1 MGWLDGITNL
11 IDMSFS
17 ELLELV
23 MDREDWCASVH
34 GTAKSQILLSTLTE
48 LKVLNMT
55 IDDKLKQSVE
65 NLQ

>member
-1 MGWLDGITNL
+1 
-11 IDMSFS
+11 MSLS
-17 ELLELV
+17 KLWALV